1 VTPTGGVTET
11 WVREA
16 LRVHRR
22 YEKEI
27 VEECGLCPWATRART
42 DDKVREFVLMQTDE
56 ALEPSAAAIES
67 LCKDDR
73 IEVAFLIYPR
83 LEIPREDFHAFAARV
98 RDAEAERRGPGN
110 NPFVLAAFH
119 PDAKPDLSD
128 PERLIPFLRR
138 TPDATVQLVR
148 GSVLDHVRSGTPQG
162 TRFFSMGAFDPTAF
176 VTPAAPPLRER
187 IARTNLATTE
197 RMGVDELT
205 RRLDD
210 IRRDRDESYRALQL
224 RT

>member
-1 VTPTGGVTET
+1 MTQSRGDEA
-11 WVREA
+11 WIREA
-16 LRVHRR
+16 LRVHHR

-27 VEECGLCPWATRART
+27 VEACGLCPWATRVRA
-42 DDKVREFVLMQTDE
+42 DGKVREFVLMQTDD
-56 ALEPSAAAIES
+56 ALAPSAAAIES
-67 LCKDDR
+67 LCADDV

-83 LEIPREDFHAFAARV
+83 FEVDRDAFNTFAARV

-119 PDAKPDLSD
+119 PAANPDLSD

-138 TPDATVQLVR
+138 TPDATLQLLR
-148 GSVLDHVRSGTPQG
+148 ASVLDRVRSGTPQG
-162 TRFFSMGAFDPTAF
+162 TQFFNIGDFDPSAF
-176 VTPAAPPLRER
+176 VAPPPPLRER

-197 RMGVDELT
+197 RMGLAELT

-210 IRRDRDESYRALQL
+210 IRRDRNESYQALQL
-224 RT
+224 RI

>member
-1 VTPTGGVTET
+1 VTEAGVADA

-22 YEKEI
+22 YEVEI
-27 VEECGLCPWATRART
+27 VEACGLCPWATRVRT
-42 DDKVREFVLMQTDE
+42 DGKVREFVLMQTDE
-56 ALEPSAAAIES
+56 VMEPSAEAIES
-67 LCKDDR
+67 LCADDR

-83 LEIPREDFHAFAARV
+83 LEIGRDEFHAFAARV

-119 PDAKPDLSD
+119 PDAKPDLTD

-138 TPDATVQLVR
+138 TPDATMQLLR
-148 GSVLDHVRSGTPQG
+148 GSVLDRVRSGTPQG
-162 TRFFSMGAFDPTAF
+162 TQFFNVGDFDPSTF
-176 VTPAAPPLRER
+176 VAPAPPLRER

-197 RMGVDELT
+197 RMGVAELT

-210 IRRDRDESYRALQL
+210 IRRDRDESYKTLQL
-224 RT
+224 RI

>member
-1 VTPTGGVTET
+1 MTEAGVADA

-22 YEKEI
+22 YEVEI
-27 VEECGLCPWATRART
+27 VEACGLCPWATRVRT

-56 ALEPSAAAIES
+56 AMAPSAEAIES
-67 LCKDDR
+67 LCADDL
-73 IEVAFLIYPR
+73 IEVAFHIYPR
-83 LEIPREDFHAFAARV
+83 LEIGRDDFHAFAARV

-119 PDAKPDLSD
+119 PDATPDLTD

-138 TPDATVQLVR
+138 TPDATMQLLR
-148 GSVLDHVRSGTPQG
+148 GTVLDRVRSGTPQG
-162 TRFFSMGAFDPTAF
+162 TQFFNIGDFDPSAF
-176 VTPAAPPLRER
+176 VAPAPPLRER

-197 RMGVDELT
+197 RMGLAELT

-210 IRRDRDESYRALQL
+210 IRRDRDETYQALQS
-224 RT
+224 RI